1 MTVRSY
7 DRRLQLLLSAAA
19 RTFAERG
26 FHATSMRDL
35 SRASG
40 MSLAGIY
47 HYVASKQELLFLIQ
61 DRCFEKVIAGAR
73 EAVLA
78 ETDIEAKV
86 TAFVR
91 HHVVFFAG
99 HMHEMKVLSHEAE
112 QLQGTMRQQIVQ
124 RKREYVAILG
134 NLLEQPGLTYQP
146 VSHLAAVW
154 SAFGMINWIYTW
166 YKPTGQVS
174 PAQLGEEMATVLL
187 RGIGAP
193 RAAIPE
199 SAPPGH
205 PG

>member
-1 MTVRSY
+1 MRSF

-73 EAVLA
+73 EAVARAQGL
-78 ETDIEAKV
+78 EAQIA
-86 TAFVR
+86 AFIK
-91 HHVVFFAG
+91 HHVVFFAA

-112 QLQGTMRQQIVQ
+112 QLTGTMRQQVVQ
-124 RKREYVAILG
+124 RKREYVAILAELVDRLPSPRVG
-134 NLLEQPGLTYQP
+134 
-146 VSHLAAVW
+146 HLAAVW

-166 YKPTGQVS
+166 YKPTGPITPEELGDQMAAVFLHGLVTEARAPAPPPAS
-174 PAQLGEEMATVLL
+174 PA
-187 RGIGAP
+187 R
-193 RAAIPE
+193 IP
-199 SAPPGH
+199 
-205 PG
+205 